1 MHLQFRVGD
10 GRNAGINKDF
20 TALSVL
26 FGLTLP
32 FRAPWE
38 NNYDPTDLDADLDR
52 RFWEERAFRIGLLAE
67 FDRDAIKEYYEDYLY
82 AGEFAHIESHYGRAH
97 LRMWEERSRD
107 AGVMGLEEYRRTGGA
122 TQRGF
127 DLHQEQLRRAGATSD
142 DQRDSMVSSLQRMA
156 VGEV

>member
-142 DQRDSMVSSLQRMA
+142 DQRDSMVSLLQRMA